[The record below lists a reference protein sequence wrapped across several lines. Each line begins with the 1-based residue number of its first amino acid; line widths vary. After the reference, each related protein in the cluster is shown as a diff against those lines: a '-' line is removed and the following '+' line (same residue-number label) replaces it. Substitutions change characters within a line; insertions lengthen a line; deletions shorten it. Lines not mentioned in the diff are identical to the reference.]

1 MLKGGYIM
9 ASLITNNYQGAPIT
23 LGITGLPITITGEVL
38 KSNGDDTVTLK
49 LKDGKIVHISNELI
63 AFFF

>member
-9 ASLITNNYQGAPIT
+9 ANLITNDYQGAPIT
-23 LGITGLPITITGEVL
+23 LGITGLPITITGEVV
-38 KSNGDDTVTLK
+38 KCNSHNTVTLK
-49 LKDGKIVHISNELI
+49 LKDGKIVHIANELI